1 MPARWLPVS
10 GNVAGRPSGGARGA
24 GYWWRHRSGTGE
36 DGVAVAC
43 RFGGVGGCDAKARG
57 VPGWCAAVGGPV
69 SRPQSAEPALPGD
82 VRGAWLTAVA
92 ADAARRSGAPSELLG
107 AYLDLLAD
115 ATLVGRR
122 PDRAEL
128 AAVHELGRQA
138 ARQGV
143 AARRMAHLYLSAAA
157 RLWSTIPAQGRAQD
171 RTAVS
176 AAAEAV
182 LVAVDGAVAA
192 LVAGHDSE
200 RRRMIRH
207 EESVRRQFVDDL
219 LRGDSDVASLVERGE
234 PFGLDF
240 GLGHQV
246 ALAVPSGKLVDELA
260 VASALERSIAD
271 AYAGREVLVD
281 AREGRFVVLA
291 PEVPPAA
298 GRRTARPDVGTAIQ
312 AAVGGMRKTVR
323 WRIAVGRAH
332 PGAYGVA
339 RSYEEAREALELAE
353 ILQLDAPV
361 VYAQDML
368 VYRVLGRD
376 QAAIIDLVQAVLA
389 PLTAARGGAEP
400 LLDTLQAYF
409 DTGGVATETARRLHL
424 SVRTVTYRL
433 AKIAEL
439 TGRDPAK
446 PADRL
451 ALDIAVLG
459 ARLLRWPQQ
468 DLPPAQ

>member
-1 MPARWLPVS
+1 
-10 GNVAGRPSGGARGA
+10 
-24 GYWWRHRSGTGE
+24 
-36 DGVAVAC
+36 
-43 RFGGVGGCDAKARG
+43 
-57 VPGWCAAVGGPV
+57 
-69 SRPQSAEPALPGD
+69 
-82 VRGAWLTAVA
+82 
-92 ADAARRSGAPSELLG
+92 
-107 AYLDLLAD
+107 
-115 ATLVGRR
+115 
-122 PDRAEL
+122 
-128 AAVHELGRQA
+128 
-138 ARQGV
+138 
-143 AARRMAHLYLSAAA
+143 
-157 RLWSTIPAQGRAQD
+157 
-171 RTAVS
+171 VS

>member
-1 MPARWLPVS
+1 M
-10 GNVAGRPSGGARGA
+10 
-24 GYWWRHRSGTGE
+24 
-36 DGVAVAC
+36 
-43 RFGGVGGCDAKARG
+43 
-57 VPGWCAAVGGPV
+57 
-69 SRPQSAEPALPGD
+69 SRPRSKPAVPDD
-82 VRGAWLTAVA
+82 VRAAWLTTVA
-92 ADAARRSGAPSELLG
+92 ADAARQSGAPAELLG
-107 AYLDLLAD
+107 TYLDLLAD

-122 PDRAEL
+122 PDRPQL

-138 ARQGV
+138 AAQGV

-157 RLWSTIPAQGRAQD
+157 RLWSTIPPKGRARD
-171 RTAVS
+171 RDAVS

-182 LVAVDGAVAA
+182 LQAVDGAVAA

-246 ALAVPSGKLVDELA
+246 ALAIPSGKLVDEVA

-281 AREGRFVVLA
+281 TREGRFIIVA

-298 GRRTARPDVGTAIQ
+298 GRRGGRPDIGTAIQ
-312 AAVGGMRKTVR
+312 AAIGGMRKGVR
-323 WRIAVGRAH
+323 WRIAAGRAH
-332 PGAYGVA
+332 PGAYGIA
-339 RSYEEAREALELAE
+339 RSYEEAREALELSE
-353 ILQLDAPV
+353 VLQMDAPV
-361 VYAQDML
+361 VYAHDLL
-368 VYRVLGRD
+368 VYRVLVRD
-376 QAAIIDLVQAVLA
+376 QAAISDLVQAVLV
-389 PLTAARGGAEP
+389 PLMTTRGGAEA

-409 DTGGVATETARRLHL
+409 ETGGVATETARRLHV

-433 AKIAEL
+433 AKVAEL

-451 ALDIAVLG
+451 ALDVAVLG

-468 DLPPAQ
+468 ELPPVE